1 MIQEKYILF
10 KKQII
15 KFLIYYI
22 NNKKGDIIK
31 NKIIFCI
38 LILLFIVI
46 FTLTFKHY
54 KSITKDNLN
63 HNTNVN
69 LINNQSNNTDEED
82 YYLVVNGN
90 ATYKTGDI
98 NKLYDNADLVVIG
111 EYLNDVEVNIKK
123 NSTPITTSSFKIKK
137 VIKSNIDFK
146 LTDTINVKY
155 SGGVITVKQL
165 LDSRDQDFA
174 IKMGL
179 DKMSN
184 YETSNLKVKF
194 NIDSELGD
202 KSLNEWKT
210 RLLLLTYNNYQFDV
224 LQNGYGMLSYN
235 PDDNTAY
242 DIKTSKYITYS
253 FLNQIIIIKK
263 QYFTKSKKTLD
274 IPSNVL
280 NT

>member
-1 MIQEKYILF
+1 M
-10 KKQII
+10 
-15 KFLIYYI
+15 
-22 NNKKGDIIK
+22 K

-38 LILLFIVI
+38 LIVLFIGI
-46 FTLTFKHY
+46 FALSFKHY
-54 KSITKDNLN
+54 KSIIKDNLN
-63 HNTNVN
+63 YNTNAN
-69 LINNQSNNTDEED
+69 LINDQSNNNDEED

-123 NSTPITTSSFKIKK
+123 NSTPTTISSFKIKK
-137 VIKSNIDFK
+137 IIKSNIDFK
-146 LTDTINVKY
+146 LADTINVKY

-202 KSLNEWKT
+202 KPLNEWKT
-210 RLLLLTYNNYQFDV
+210 RLLLLTYNNNQFDV

-235 PDDNTAY
+235 ADNNTAY

-253 FLNQIIIIKK
+253 FLN
-263 QYFTKSKKTLD
+263 
-274 IPSNVL
+274 
-280 NT
+280 

>member
-1 MIQEKYILF
+1 MR
-10 KKQII
+10 
-15 KFLIYYI
+15 
-22 NNKKGDIIK
+22 

-46 FTLTFKHY
+46 FTLFLKHY
-54 KSITKDNLN
+54 KSITKDKLN
-63 HNTNVN
+63 YNTNLN

-82 YYLVVNGN
+82 YYLVINGN
-90 ATYKTGDI
+90 ATYKTSDI

-123 NSTPITTSSFKIKK
+123 NSTPTTISSFKIKK

-210 RLLLLTYNNYQFDV
+210 RLLLLNYNNYQFDV

-253 FLNQIIIIKK
+253 FLN
-263 QYFTKSKKTLD
+263 
-274 IPSNVL
+274 
-280 NT
+280 